1 PLWQMVFDGLL
12 PVWQFSP
19 MKLTDWLESQ
29 NLTASAFAD
38 QLGVSVST
46 VTRCMNGQ
54 RRPEWQ
60 TLDAI
65 YKATGGQVTPND
77 FLSDEAALQ
86 GAVQPAPKP
95 NGPDPMSNSDANDR
109 LERTSF
115 LYGAN
120 ASFVEELYAR
130 YQNDPASVDPEWRT
144 FFEGLGDEKEDV
156 LKEAKG
162 ASWKRSDWPVIANGE
177 LVSALDGNWGSAA
190 AEAGKV
196 KEKIAERRPA
206 ASEEEIRS
214 ATLDSVRAL
223 MMIRAYRIR

>member
-1 PLWQMVFDGLL
+1 MIFDGLL
-12 PVWQFSP
+12 PVWQFP
-19 MKLTDWLESQ
+19 LMKLTDWLESQ

-77 FLSDEAALQ
+77 FLSDDTALPE
-86 GAVQPAPKP
+86 AVQAASKP
-95 NGPDPMSNSDANDR
+95 NGPDPMSNDGTNDR
-109 LERTSF
+109 FERTSF

-120 ASFVEELYAR
+120 APLVEELYAR
-130 YQNDPASVDPEWRT
+130 YQGDPQSVDAEWRT
-144 FFEGLGDEKEDV
+144 FFDGLGDEKEDV

-162 ASWKRSDWPVIANGE
+162 ASWKRSDWPVI
-177 LVSALDGNWGSAA
+177 
-190 AEAGKV
+190 
-196 KEKIAERRPA
+196 
-206 ASEEEIRS
+206 
-214 ATLDSVRAL
+214 
-223 MMIRAYRIR
+223 